1 MSTERLWQI
10 ARFIGVIL
18 AIFFTGWLIIRL
30 SSFMYPFVFAFLLAL
45 FSRPLVDFFQK
56 RLRINRGWG
65 ALLSIILMSGLLI
78 GSLVLIIMQ
87 LIRGLVFVANQLPAQ
102 IQELSLY
109 FQKLYNEKLAPI
121 WNDESEA
128 LRSLEPSQQNTVQNS
143 IQSLGSSLAS
153 AIGEG
158 SKSVAGMLQTVLAT
172 LPSIALILV
181 IVLLAWFFI
190 SKDWHRYELRLKK
203 YEMLPWFAR
212 AESVVTSLRSALFGY
227 IKAQLTLITITF
239 FIVLIGLLIIGVEHP
254 FAIAFI
260 AAFFDIL
267 PYLGTGSVFL
277 PWIAYSIITGDTGLA
292 IGLAILYAIV
302 ILQRNIMEPKIV
314 GDNIGIQPITALIAL
329 FVGIQVFGVFGLI
342 LGPLIAVII
351 KALHNAQIFHYLW
364 DFIKGSP
371 TPFR

>member
-1 MSTERLWQI
+1 MSTERLWQL
-10 ARFIGVIL
+10 ARFLGVIL
-18 AIFFTGWLIIRL
+18 AIFFIGWLIIRL

-65 ALLSIILMSGLLI
+65 ALLSIILISSLLI

-121 WNDESEA
+121 WNDASEA
-128 LRSLEPSQQNTVQNS
+128 LQSLEPSQQNTVQNS

-158 SKSVAGMLQTVLAT
+158 SKNMAGMLQTILAT

-190 SKDWHRYELRLKK
+190 AKDWHRYEIRLKQ

-239 FIVLIGLLIIGVEHP
+239 FIVLVGLLIIGVEHP

-277 PWIAYSIITGDTGLA
+277 PWIAYSIVTGDTGLA
-292 IGLAILYAIV
+292 IGLGILYALV

-329 FVGIQVFGVFGLI
+329 FVGIQFFGVFGLI
-342 LGPLIAVII
+342 LGPLVAVII

-364 DFIKGSP
+364 SFIKGSP

>member
-1 MSTERLWQI
+1 MSTERLWQL

-18 AIFFTGWLIIRL
+18 AIFFTGWLIVRL

-121 WNDESEA
+121 WNDASEA

-158 SKSVAGMLQTVLAT
+158 SKSVAGMLQTILAT

-190 SKDWHRYELRLKK
+190 SKDWHKYEIRLKQ

-277 PWIAYSIITGDTGLA
+277 PWIAYSIITGNTGLA
-292 IGLAILYAIV
+292 IGLAILYGVV

-351 KALHNAQIFHYLW
+351 KALHNARIFHYLW

>member
-1 MSTERLWQI
+1 MSTERLWQL
-10 ARFIGVIL
+10 ARFLGVIL
-18 AIFFTGWLIIRL
+18 AIFFIGWLILRL

-65 ALLSIILMSGLLI
+65 ALLSIILISSLLI

-121 WNDESEA
+121 WNDASEA

-158 SKSVAGMLQTVLAT
+158 SKNMAGMLQTILAT

-190 SKDWHRYELRLKK
+190 AKDWHRYEIRLKQ

-239 FIVLIGLLIIGVEHP
+239 FIVLVGLLIIGVEHP

-277 PWIAYSIITGDTGLA
+277 PWIAYSIVTGDTGLA
-292 IGLAILYAIV
+292 IGLGILYALV

-329 FVGIQVFGVFGLI
+329 FVGIQFFGVFGLI
-342 LGPLIAVII
+342 LGPLVAVII

-364 DFIKGSP
+364 SFIKGSP

>member
-18 AIFFTGWLIIRL
+18 AIFFTGWLIVRL

-121 WNDESEA
+121 WNDASEA

-158 SKSVAGMLQTVLAT
+158 SKNVAGMLQTVLAT

>member
-121 WNDESEA
+121 WNDASEA

-172 LPSIALILV
+172 MPSIALILV

>member
-18 AIFFTGWLIIRL
+18 AIFFTGWLIVRL

-121 WNDESEA
+121 WNDASEA

>member
-121 WNDESEA
+121 WNDASEA

-158 SKSVAGMLQTVLAT
+158 SKNVAGMLQTVLAT

>member
-1 MSTERLWQI
+1 MSTERLWQL
-10 ARFIGVIL
+10 ARFLGVIL
-18 AIFFTGWLIIRL
+18 AIFFIGWLIIRL

-65 ALLSIILMSGLLI
+65 ALLSIILISSLLI

-121 WNDESEA
+121 WNDASEA

-158 SKSVAGMLQTVLAT
+158 SKNMAGMLQTILAT

-190 SKDWHRYELRLKK
+190 AKDWHRYEIRLKQ

-239 FIVLIGLLIIGVEHP
+239 FIVLVGLLIIGVEHP

-277 PWIAYSIITGDTGLA
+277 PWIAYSIVTSDTGLA
-292 IGLAILYAIV
+292 IGLGILYALV

-329 FVGIQVFGVFGLI
+329 FVGIQFFGVFGLI
-342 LGPLIAVII
+342 LGPLVAVII

-364 DFIKGSP
+364 SFIKGSP